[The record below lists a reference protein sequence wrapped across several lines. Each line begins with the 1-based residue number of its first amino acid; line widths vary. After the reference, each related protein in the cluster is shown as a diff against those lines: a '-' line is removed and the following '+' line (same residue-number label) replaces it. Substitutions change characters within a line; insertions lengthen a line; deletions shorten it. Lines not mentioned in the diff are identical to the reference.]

1 MTGEKRKKALKK
13 MLNFILMTVGSV
25 IYAASISLF
34 LDPNALAPGGV
45 AGISIILH
53 QVTNVDTGIWIM
65 LLNIPILALGTWKFG
80 FKFILSTI
88 YCTALSSFVTNA
100 LTPMGAVTED
110 LFLAALAGSSL
121 MALGMGLV
129 FKAGA
134 TTGGMDIVVK
144 VLRIRMPHMRTGSL
158 VLILDAL
165 VVIASAFVFK
175 DVDRAMYAGVAIF
188 ITSVVLDLVLYGR
201 DGAKLVYIIS
211 DEDERIANR
220 LLEEL
225 NLGVTYMNGSGAYSG
240 REKKVIMCV
249 MHKNLSPK
257 AEEIVKEEDPLAFM
271 IITNATEIY
280 GEGYKSIFSEKL

>member
-13 MLNFILMTVGSV
+13 VSNFILMTVGSV

-53 QVTNVDTGIWIM
+53 QVTDVDTGIWIM

-88 YCTALSSFVTNA
+88 YCTALSSFVTNV